1 MLFSDEGA
9 ARKIGSLGVAA
20 LGCDPL
26 KDGDVLV
33 VEADWK
39 KCCATDGTTI

>member
-1 MLFSDEGA
+1 M
-9 ARKIGSLGVAA
+9 AA

-39 KCCATDGTTI
+39 KALRNHQRLCYREG